1 MDRPG
6 PVSNTTSL
14 YPLHCELNAK
24 IVEFANYQMPLNY
37 PTGIIKEHHHVRESA
52 GLFDVS
58 HMGQI
63 KVIGDGATF
72 FFLSL
77 LYSTKASPAVFFFFF
92 FFALVFFVVIYL
104 FIHSFMHIVFRVEL
118 SSVLCEV
125 CDYSV
130 MSKVTRAYP
139 LLVWGVTLGLPTS

>member
-63 KVIGDGATF
+63 KVIGDSATT
-72 FFLSL
+72 FLESL
-77 LYSTKASPAVFFFFF
+77 LPTDLHQLEVGRQRYSFLTLATGGI
-92 FFALVFFVVIYL
+92 LDDLMI
-104 FIHSFMHIVFRVEL
+104 
-118 SSVLCEV
+118 
-125 CDYSV
+125 
-130 MSKVTRAYP
+130 SKLEDHY
-139 LLVWGVTLGLPTS
+139 LLVVNASNKIQDLNGSVRCV